1 MAKKSTGSVDAYLA
15 AQPEP
20 VRAKLERVRAVLR
33 RALPGA
39 EEVISYQIPAYKLD
53 GKVVIYFAGWK
64 AHYAVYPIGAL
75 VAAELSETLLEY
87 ELSKGTIRFPLD
99 RPVPARLIGRI
110 AKLRAREVQE
120 HTELRSAAKP
130 SPARKKSSPKKK
142 PARPRR

>member
-1 MAKKSTGSVDAYLA
+1 MGKKSTGSVDAYLA

-20 VRAKLERVRAVLR
+20 ARAKLERVRAVLR

-39 EEVISYQIPAYKLD
+39 EEVISYQIPAYELD

-64 AHYAVYPIGAL
+64 AHYAVYPIGGL
-75 VAAELSETLLEY
+75 VAAELSLALSEY

-120 HTELRSAAKP
+120 RTEPRSAAQP
-130 SPARKKSSPKKK
+130 RPARKKTSPKKK
-142 PARPRR
+142 PARTHR